1 MKEILYF
8 KDINM
13 IFLAHSLIGEFLIR
27 SVVDPWEDFGPEG
40 VLKDIELA
48 LVDLLG
54 LEPAA
59 GQHQL
64 AVEVPAL
71 EHGLEGSRELGH
83 VVKVLIVLQA
93 NSVLFQQVGDEI
105 VLPDVHLQVTLQ
117 ELKVGRL
124 EARQEVLGGV
134 LGIFGTL
141 SLSTLFL
148 LCGGLGMGLGIGI
161 LGFLIA
167 IRPVDLGDLFG
178 LPERINFVGPSFRT
192 CQLGGFIRNAGLG

>member
-1 MKEILYF
+1 MYF

-48 LVDLLG
+48 LMDLLG

-71 EHGLEGSRELGH
+71 EHGLEG
-83 VVKVLIVLQA
+83 
-93 NSVLFQQVGDEI
+93 
-105 VLPDVHLQVTLQ
+105 
-117 ELKVGRL
+117 
-124 EARQEVLGGV
+124 
-134 LGIFGTL
+134 
-141 SLSTLFL
+141 
-148 LCGGLGMGLGIGI
+148 C
-161 LGFLIA
+161 
-167 IRPVDLGDLFG
+167 
-178 LPERINFVGPSFRT
+178 
-192 CQLGGFIRNAGLG
+192 

>member
-1 MKEILYF
+1 M
-8 KDINM
+8 
-13 IFLAHSLIGEFLIR
+13 
-27 SVVDPWEDFGPEG
+27 
-40 VLKDIELA
+40 
-48 LVDLLG
+48 
-54 LEPAA
+54 
-59 GQHQL
+59 
-64 AVEVPAL
+64 
-71 EHGLEGSRELGH
+71 
-83 VVKVLIVLQA
+83 LIVLQA

-124 EARQEVLGGV
+124 EARQKVLCGV
-134 LGIFGTL
+134 LGIFGTF

-178 LPERINFVGPSFRT
+178 LSEGINFVGPNFRT
-192 CQLGGFIRNAGLG
+192 CQLGGFIWNAGLE